1 MALPGTAW
9 CGDACHQALLP
20 QEAIMIAHIGD
31 RLVMDGKH
39 LGDARRA
46 GVIIG
51 VGHVDG
57 TPPYQVRWL
66 DDGRTTL
73 IFPGVEAR
81 IEPATPIDKDTQ
93 ATT

>member
-1 MALPGTAW
+1 
-9 CGDACHQALLP
+9 
-20 QEAIMIAHIGD
+20 MIAHIGD

-39 LGDARRA
+39 LGDERRA
-46 GVIIG
+46 GIIIG
-51 VGHVDG
+51 VDHADG

-81 IEPATPIDKDTQ
+81 IEPATSIREDTP